1 MMPKLLLMTHCLGM
15 SLSVFGSTLSR
26 QIKSVEGLVLNW
38 IMVENSDTMP
48 LDAIC
53 SRVAHPTA

>member
-15 SLSVFGSTLSR
+15 TSLFGNTLSR
-26 QIKSVEGLVLNW
+26 QIKSVEGLILSWNM
-38 IMVENSDTMP
+38 IENSDK

-53 SRVAHPTA
+53 SRVVHPTA